1 MTAGH
6 AAWDELAA
14 GYAVNALEPEDEH
27 AFLDHLRGCDTCKRT
42 LAELEQVT
50 GQLAHAAEPAAPPPD
65 LGRRILDA
73 AAAER
78 PARFGTEPPVDL
90 FGAPRAPRKRAP
102 RTWQPT
108 FRLASLATAAAVA
121 AVLGLGVWNLTL
133 RGDTR
138 VQQAALERRDKA
150 LACLASPEAKTFVL
164 TSGTGQRATSCLTG
178 GRAYLV
184 VDRLDRND
192 RASSVYVLWWMGH
205 DDALHPVE
213 RFDVDAAGTAV
224 YELPADVSPA
234 DVAAMA
240 ISLEPGRELPAQ
252 PTRRIAYGEATR
264 A

>member
-14 GYAVNALEPEDEH
+14 GYALNALEPEDEH
-27 AFLDHLRGCDTCKRT
+27 AFLDHLRGCERCKVT

-50 GQLAHAAEPAAPPPD
+50 GQLAHAAEPAVPPPD

-90 FGAPRAPRKRAP
+90 FGEPRPAR
-102 RTWQPT
+102 RTAARRWQPT
-108 FRLASLATAAAVA
+108 FRVASLATAAAVV
-121 AVLGLGVWNLTL
+121 AVLGLGGWNLVL
-133 RGDTR
+133 RGDSR

-150 LACLASPEAKTFVL
+150 LACLASPDGRTFVM
-164 TSGTGQRATSCLTG
+164 TSDTGQRATSCLTG

-192 RASSVYVLWWMGH
+192 RASSVYVLWWM
-205 DDALHPVE
+205 DRDKALRPVE
-213 RFDVDAAGTAV
+213 KFDVDATGTAV
-224 YELPADVSPA
+224 YELPIDASPA

-240 ISLEPGRELPAQ
+240 ISLEPGRETPAQ
-252 PTRRIAYGEATR
+252 PTRRIAYGEAAR